1 LLKLTIICG
10 IINFIIEFIY
20 DGTILSLGKIGIN
33 VFLDQ
38 MLVGL
43 VEISAAIFASYIVAK
58 VYRKNYCRNSF
69 LLITT
74 FTTLL
79 GTLSLLKNQS

>member
-1 LLKLTIICG
+1 
-10 IINFIIEFIY
+10 
-20 DGTILSLGKIGIN
+20 
-33 VFLDQ
+33 

-69 LLITT
+69 ILITI
-74 FTTLL
+74 FTTIL
-79 GTLSLLKNQS
+79 GTLSFLKSQS